1 MAIAHQVVAL
11 NASTPSLV
19 SIPLANQVV
28 YESKA
33 SISVQNLDSGIT
45 IYLGSSSVTSSS
57 YGYKLLAGQSFS
69 VDLLASDQLYAIA
82 ASGTPNVAIFA
93 AEV

>member
-1 MAIAHQVVAL
+1 MAIAHQIVAL
-11 NASTPSLV
+11 NASTPTLV
-19 SIPLANQVV
+19 SIPLANEVA

-45 IYLGSSSVTSSS
+45 IYLGSSNVTSSS

>member
-1 MAIAHQVVAL
+1 MAINHQVVAL
-11 NASTPSLV
+11 NASTATSV
-19 SIPLANQVV
+19 SPAQAP
-28 YESKA
+28 YETRY
-33 SISVQNLDSGIT
+33 SISVQNVDSGIT
-45 IYLGSSSVTSSS
+45 VYLGASNVTSSS

>member
-1 MAIAHQVVAL
+1 MAINHQVVAL
-11 NASTPSLV
+11 NASTPTLV
-19 SIPLANQVV
+19 SIPLANEVA

>member
-1 MAIAHQVVAL
+1 MAIAHQIVAL
-11 NASTPSLV
+11 NASTPALV

-69 VDLLASDQLYAIA
+69 VDILASDQLYAIA

>member
-1 MAIAHQVVAL
+1 MAIAHQIVAL
-11 NASTPSLV
+11 NASTPTLV
-19 SIPLANQVV
+19 SIPLANEVA
-28 YESKA
+28 YENKA